1 MQEPRAQIQAQ
12 LKLADTLKKLG
23 EQAGRAETS
32 QGSSLSV
39 LRASLSSLKVDSNI
53 YHDKTERNNL
63 ALDLDIGT
71 DLAELKANLAKF
83 KKGKHGKG
91 LEDIDI
97 EQLDWVSIS
106 NIKIKIKI

>member
-1 MQEPRAQIQAQ
+1 MQELRAQIQAQ

-23 EQAGRAETS
+23 EQAE
-32 QGSSLSV
+32 
-39 LRASLSSLKVDSNI
+39 K
-53 YHDKTERNNL
+53 NNL
-63 ALDLDIGT
+63 AIDLDIGS

-97 EQLDWVSIS
+97 EQLDWVRGTYIEDCY
-106 NIKIKIKI
+106 N

>member
-1 MQEPRAQIQAQ
+1 MQELRAQIQAQ

-23 EQAGRAETS
+23 EQAGRWYID
-32 QGSSLSV
+32 LSW
-39 LRASLSSLKVDSNI
+39 RWSDIDIS
-53 YHDKTERNNL
+53 ERNNL
-63 ALDLDIGT
+63 AIDLDIGS

-97 EQLDWVSIS
+97 EQLDWVRGTSDIGFF
-106 NIKIKIKI
+106 I